1 MGDKRAFFVLSERSS
16 DPSAAGWNPSV
27 KSY

>member
-1 MGDKRAFFVLSERSS
+1 MGDKRASFVLSERSS
-16 DPSAAGWNPSV
+16 DPFAAGWTPGV